1 MKDHLINSQDL
12 PTDTERFTSKLKLAE
27 YFHSDDEEENITVTE
42 TNLFRNKYNL
52 NSKKRKKCSPKY
64 SPTYSLWISLKYTN

>member
-12 PTDTERFTSKLKLAE
+12 PTDTERFTSKLKLAK

-52 NSKKRKKCSPKY
+52 NSKKGRNAHLNTHLHTVCEF
-64 SPTYSLWISLKYTN
+64 L

>member
-27 YFHSDDEEENITVTE
+27 YFHSDDEEENITV
-42 TNLFRNKYNL
+42 Y
-52 NSKKRKKCSPKY
+52 
-64 SPTYSLWISLKYTN
+64 